1 MKMDKMIPRK
11 NQLIMEAVSA
21 SEKATIQFRQYAAA
35 TLPPEQTGIDI
46 ILADTNIKVAVEVT
60 PEGFLSLHLPVML
73 PKRSDEDRSRYL
85 AGLLREAI
93 RQKYSD
99 QLPPKFGV
107 CILVYEHIY
116 DQSRVH
122 RFIDHDNM
130 ELKHCQ
136 DVLEA
141 AFLVNDT
148 SSLCCAFQCS
158 HRGEHDSTRV
168 WILTPDQFTEW
179 LKNHPECWRGDT
191 EKIQE

>member
-1 MKMDKMIPRK
+1 MEKSTPRK
-11 NQLIMEAVSA
+11 NQLLMEAVSA
-21 SEKATIQFRQYAAA
+21 SEKASIQLREFAAA
-35 TLPPEQTGIDI
+35 TLPTEQTGPNVIF
-46 ILADTNIKVAVEVT
+46 ADTKITVSVDIT
-60 PEGFLSLHLPVML
+60 REGYLVLLLPVVL
-73 PKRSDEDRSRYL
+73 PKRNDEDRSRYL
-85 AGLLREAI
+85 AGLLRDAI
-93 RQKYSD
+93 RHKYSD
-99 QLPPKFGV
+99 QLPSKFSV
-107 CILVYEHIY
+107 CVLVYEHIY

-158 HRGEHDSTRV
+158 HRGAHDSTRI

-179 LKNHPECWRGDT
+179 LKNHPECWRGNT
-191 EKIQE
+191 EKMQE